1 MKKKAT
7 LIASLLI
14 LAQLAA
20 CGETTVDPTV
30 TTAGSGD
37 STEAPRKPA
46 RLLCPKVSI
55 LAERKSRFS
64 TGLSRASAP
73 TSRMVK
79 SSMTRSMTVTA
90 PLKTVSES
98 SSRIFRA
105 RTPGIP
111 EWNTSTQSVRASWQ
125 AMIPLI
131 LSADST
137 RPCRR
142 LYLTEF
148 S

>member
-37 STEAPRKPA
+37 STEAP
-46 RLLCPKVSI
+46 
-55 LAERKSRFS
+55 AE
-64 TGLSRASAP
+64 TRASSLPEGLNFGGKEIKILYWLEQGECTDEQNGEVVNDALYD
-73 TSRMVK
+73 RDK
-79 SSMTRSMTVTA
+79 

-105 RTPGIP
+105 RTHGIP
-111 EWNTSTQSVRASWQ
+111 EWNT
-125 AMIPLI
+125 
-131 LSADST
+131 
-137 RPCRR
+137 
-142 LYLTEF
+142 
-148 S
+148 